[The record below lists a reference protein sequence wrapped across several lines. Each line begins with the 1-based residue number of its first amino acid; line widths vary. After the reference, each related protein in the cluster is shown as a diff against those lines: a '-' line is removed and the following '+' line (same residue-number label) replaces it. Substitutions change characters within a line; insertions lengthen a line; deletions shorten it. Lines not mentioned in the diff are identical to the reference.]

1 MGWFDTPAGQA
12 NLLAGMSNIASHKIA
27 EPNIGSAITS
37 GLNEAVNVI
46 SKRNDAI
53 ITENANKKVKELLSK
68 PVDPANPFGN
78 IRELMSVSV
87 DADDKHKDM
96 TRGVIQALGME
107 QQDVNAKSGLANQK
121 EGIANQRVG
130 IDNQFKLGTES
141 NKNQLLGIQN
151 QYKLGSEANAISNSK
166 MIQDKQ
172 IADDRNALLRPY
184 YEANA
189 KATLKNADSTART
202 VDIAA
207 YKSIN
212 PTTSTTATADA
223 DMQATYE
230 NIKNTFNKNFPDAK
244 TYVDMANENS
254 GIIGQVLGYKSGSM
268 NLDKTHRE
276 AFDLA
281 KNIMNIKSD
290 DKELQYAQHAI
301 NSLGSNPNTD
311 KLLNIVTNPE
321 VQKVL
326 SRYSQLT
333 K

>member
-1 MGWFDTPAGQA
+1 MGWFDAPAGQA

-166 MIQDKQ
+166 MVQDKQ
-172 IADDRNALLRPY
+172 IADDRNELVRPY
-184 YEANA
+184 YDANA

-207 YKSIN
+207 YKSMN

-230 NIKNTFNKNFPDAK
+230 NIKSTFNKNFPDAQ
-244 TYVDMANENS
+244 TYVNKANENS

>member
-1 MGWFDTPAGQA
+1 MGWFDAPAGQA
-12 NLLAGMSNIASHKIA
+12 NLLAGMSNIAMNKVA

-46 SKRNDAI
+46 SKRNDAM
-53 ITENANKKVKELLSK
+53 ITEDANKKVKELLSK

-151 QYKLGSEANAISNSK
+151 QYKLGSEANAISKSK
-166 MIQDKQ
+166 MVQDKQ
-172 IADDRNALLRPY
+172 IADDNNALIKPY

-207 YKSIN
+207 YKSMN

-230 NIKNTFNKNFPDAK
+230 NIKSTFNKNFPDAQ
-244 TYVDMANENS
+244 TYVNMANENS

-290 DKELQYAQHAI
+290 DKDLQYAQHAI

-333 K
+333 R

>member
-12 NLLAGMSNIASHKIA
+12 NLLAGMSNIAMNKVA

-46 SKRNDAI
+46 SKRNDAM
-53 ITENANKKVKELLSK
+53 ITEYANKKVKELLNK
-68 PVDPANPFGN
+68 PVDPSNPFGN

-151 QYKLGSEANAISNSK
+151 QYTLGSEANAISKSK
-166 MIQDKQ
+166 MLQDKQ
-172 IADDRNALLRPY
+172 IADDKNALLKPY
-184 YEANA
+184 YDANA
-189 KATLKNADSTART
+189 ESVKKNANTTERVADAN
-202 VDIAA
+202 I
-207 YKSIN
+207 YKLLN
-212 PTTSTTATADA
+212 PTDAVAGEDA

-230 NIKNTFNKNFPDAK
+230 NIKSTFNKNFPDAQ
-244 TYVDMANENS
+244 TYVNMANENS
-254 GIIGQVLGYKSGSM
+254 GIIGQGLGYKSGSM

-290 DKELQYAQHAI
+290 DKDLQYAQHAI

>member
-1 MGWFDTPAGQA
+1 MGWFDAPAGQA
-12 NLLAGMSNIASHKIA
+12 NLLAGMSNIASHKVA

-46 SKRNDAI
+46 SKRNDAM
-53 ITENANKKVKELLSK
+53 ITEDANKKVEELLNK
-68 PVDPANPFGN
+68 PVDPSNPFGN

-87 DADDKHKDM
+87 DADDKHKDI
-96 TRGVIQALGME
+96 TRGVIQAIGME

-166 MIQDKQ
+166 IVQDKQ
-172 IADDRNALLRPY
+172 IADDRNELLRPY
-184 YEANA
+184 YDANA

-230 NIKNTFNKNFPDAK
+230 NIKSTFNKNFPDAQ
-244 TYVDMANENS
+244 TYVNMANENS
-254 GIIGQVLGYKSGSM
+254 GVIGQLLGYKSGSM
-268 NLDKTHRE
+268 NLDETHRK

-281 KNIMNIKSD
+281 RNIMNIKSD
-290 DKELQYAQHAI
+290 DKDLQYAQHAI

-321 VQKVL
+321 VQNVL

>member
-151 QYKLGSEANAISNSK
+151 QYKLGSEANAISKAK
-166 MIQDKQ
+166 MVQDKQ
-172 IADDRNALLRPY
+172 IADDRNELVRPY
-184 YEANA
+184 YDANA

-207 YKSIN
+207 YKSMN

-230 NIKNTFNKNFPDAK
+230 NIKNTFNKNFPDAQ
-244 TYVDMANENS
+244 TYVNMANENS
-254 GIIGQVLGYKSGSM
+254 GIIGQALGYKSGSM